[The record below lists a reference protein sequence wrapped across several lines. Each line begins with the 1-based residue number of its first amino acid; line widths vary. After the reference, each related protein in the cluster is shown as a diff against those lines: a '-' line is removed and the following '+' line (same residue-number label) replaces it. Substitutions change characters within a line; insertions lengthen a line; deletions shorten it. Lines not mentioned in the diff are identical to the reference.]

1 MRKNILYIIAII
13 AFVSCCKPTGT
24 NNDVFV
30 CGVIKTD
37 TMYHIAAIDGDLIYY
52 DTIRI
57 ETRQFPDHYIHY
69 TGWDTYVHI
78 VGSDTLTNNECRAKY
93 CAPVHTYTYAHAD
106 TITNIHTPGFYNEK
120 HIGAWALRQILVTG
134 YKPSQIGNK

>member
-1 MRKNILYIIAII
+1 MKKYLFYIMAT
-13 AFVSCCKPTGT
+13 AALLGCSKQQD
-24 NNDVFV
+24 NKSDVFV
-30 CGVIKTD
+30 CGGIKTD

-52 DTIRI
+52 DSIRI

-69 TGWDTYVHI
+69 TGLDTYDMI
-78 VGSDTLTNNECRAKY
+78 VCTDTLTNDEYRAKC

-106 TITNIHTPGFYNEK
+106 TITNIHTPGFYREK

-134 YKPSQIGNK
+134 YKP

>member
-1 MRKNILYIIAII
+1 MKKYLFYIMAT
-13 AFVSCCKPTGT
+13 AALLGCSKQQD
-24 NNDVFV
+24 NKSDVFV
-30 CGVIKTD
+30 CGGIKMD

-52 DTIRI
+52 DSIRI
-57 ETRQFPDHYIHY
+57 ETRQFPDHYIYY

-78 VGSDTLTNNECRAKY
+78 VGADTLTNNEYHAKY
-93 CAPVHTYTYAHAD
+93 YAPVHIYTYEHAD
-106 TITNIHTPGFYNEK
+106 TITNIYTPGFYREK